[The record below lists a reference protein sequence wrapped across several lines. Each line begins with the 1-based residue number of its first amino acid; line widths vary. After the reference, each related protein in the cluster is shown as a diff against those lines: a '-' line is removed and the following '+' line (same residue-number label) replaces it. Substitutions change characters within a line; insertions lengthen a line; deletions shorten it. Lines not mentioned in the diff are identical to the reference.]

1 LENTTNNNAIEI
13 FANAA
18 REVRDLDI
26 PSKQAVEAL
35 TRSALR
41 MVALDLSNNNIQGAI
56 DTKEKL
62 QAVENY
68 IKAKVGQQ
76 QADLI
81 TQNVVAAGRLR
92 IIREVGKW
100 LIDNIPHEGGQPKKE
115 PLPRVT
121 VLTSDLGISRK
132 TSDTWQQ
139 VAELPDDEFEAWLQ
153 PYLDGNVSKGEE
165 LYFSRLLKHVQP
177 PKEPSDSTSN
187 GAPLSMQPHI
197 NAVYCWARDGVNV
210 LQTYVEEVGKGE
222 TPQRQ
227 IAFVI
232 EQLSSLQKEIETAKR
247 QSGELY

>member
-81 TQNVVAAGRLR
+81 TQNIVAAGRLR

-100 LIDNIPHEGGQPKKE
+100 LIEYLPNGGDRKSDSHDVNLIPR
-115 PLPRVT
+115 L
-121 VLTSDLGISRK
+121 SDLGVTGNDSSR
-132 TSDTWQQ
+132 WQQ
-139 VAELPDDEFEAWLQ
+139 VAELPDKDFEAWLQ
-153 PYLDGNVSKGEE
+153 PYLNDNVSKGEE
-165 LYFSRLLKHVQP
+165 LYFSRLLKYVQP
-177 PKEPSDSTSN
+177 PREPSDSANN
-187 GAPLSMQPHI
+187 GSPLSMQPHI
-197 NAVYCWARDGVNV
+197 NAVYCWVRDGSNV
-210 LQTYVEEVGKGE
+210 LQTVVEEVGKGE

-232 EQLSSLQKEIETAKR
+232 EQLGSLQKEIETAKR
-247 QSGELY
+247 QMGELY

>member
-1 LENTTNNNAIEI
+1 LENTTNNAIEI

-68 IKAKVGQQ
+68 IKAKVSQQ

-81 TQNVVAAGRLR
+81 TQNVVAATRLR

-100 LIDNIPHEGGQPKKE
+100 LIDNLPDAGNPLWLHDVTIAPK
-115 PLPRVT
+115 LA
-121 VLTSDLGISRK
+121 DIGITKRDS
-132 TSDTWQQ
+132 SHWQQ
-139 VAELPDDEFEAWLQ
+139 AAELPDEDFEAWLQ
-153 PYLDGNVSKGEE
+153 PYLNDNVSKGEE

-177 PKEPSDSTSN
+177 PKEPSDSTNN
-187 GAPLSMQPHI
+187 GSPLSMQPHI
-197 NAVYCWARDGVNV
+197 NAVYCWVRDGSNV
-210 LQTYVEEVGKGE
+210 LQTVVEEVGKGE

-227 IAFVI
+227 IAFAI
-232 EQLSSLQKEIETAKR
+232 EQLGSLQKEIETAKR
-247 QSGELY
+247 QMGELH

>member
-100 LIDNIPHEGGQPKKE
+100 LDENIGPGQPKKE
-115 PLPRVT
+115 LSYDTTILLP
-121 VLTSDLGISRK
+121 DLGISRDE
-132 TSDTWQQ
+132 SSRWQQ

-177 PKEPSDSTSN
+177 PKEPSEPTSN

-197 NAVYCWARDGVNV
+197 NAVYCWARDGANI